1 MSKRNGSWL
10 PLRSAS
16 WSARGLCLWL
26 CIALLLLPLPSYA
39 NSTSEIVR
47 STEERYMTILAYS
60 KQLAEELRLQRI
72 SLEEYRRKSS
82 DLQVK
87 LIEMSSDLKSLQAD
101 SEKSKQEISGLKS
114 SIDGLLKK
122 QQEDLKKYEALEK
135 TCQEI
140 ADTAQKE
147 LRRQK
152 IRTVI
157 YVILAAAAAG
167 TAGYGIGRL
176 AH

>member
-1 MSKRNGSWL
+1 MSRRNGSWL
-10 PLRSAS
+10 PLQSAS
-16 WSARGLCLWL
+16 WSARGLSFIL
-26 CIALLLLPLPSYA
+26 CIVLLLLPSLSYA

-135 TCQEI
+135 TCREI
-140 ADTAQKE
+140 AETAQKE

-167 TAGYGIGRL
+167 AAGYYIRL
-176 AH
+176 

>member
-1 MSKRNGSWL
+1 
-10 PLRSAS
+10 
-16 WSARGLCLWL
+16 
-26 CIALLLLPLPSYA
+26 
-39 NSTSEIVR
+39 
-47 STEERYMTILAYS
+47 MTILAYS

>member
-1 MSKRNGSWL
+1 V
-10 PLRSAS
+10 
-16 WSARGLCLWL
+16 LCLFL
-26 CIALLLLPLPSYA
+26 YCALLLLPSLSYA

-114 SIDGLLKK
+114 SIEGLLKK

-140 ADTAQKE
+140 AKTAQDE

-152 IRTVI
+152 NKTVI

-167 TAGYGIGRL
+167 AAGYGIGRT
-176 AH
+176 AR